1 MDSEEKIPSAISEKA
16 ERRVVLD
23 IDVDKFYTYAEHRKI
38 VQLCTVSMH
47 VYSWTYELI
56 IL

>member
-1 MDSEEKIPSAISEKA
+1 MDSEEKIPSAITEKV

-23 IDVDKFYTYAEHRKI
+23 IDVDEVYTYAEHRKI
-38 VQLCTVSMH
+38 VQLFTVSMH